1 MTINNQLEHILQ
13 LPDLR
18 FTKWCEKEFSINRG
32 VYNTIDERLYEAGY
46 LHVQDRR
53 KAIVSFLRQY
63 AGPADD
69 RKYYKFGPGK
79 LSGALHRFSE

>member
-1 MTINNQLEHILQ
+1 MTTDNQLEYILQ

-53 KAIVSFLRQY
+53 RAVVSFLRQY

-69 RKYYKFGPGK
+69 RKYYRFGRGK